1 MTSQSD
7 GTLYGKGLP
16 LEFDR
21 NLGWKRPTPKQS
33 NVDTPKDFCSLEK
46 VNASRYLPSFLTRPS
61 MEDLANEVRRIIRN
75 LNLGSKIDLLLEEL
89 PLNYHPTQT
98 IGKKKYKGEV
108 ILAHSRYH
116 QENPTLPCTIY
127 QHFVP
132 LNIDAILQQRRTTEG
147 LLLCNNSP
155 KTSIDTHAFVKAWC
169 KGHFHP
175 GCSYPRDYQEQNQD
189 LQVKQRTLDRWFQN
203 QDLQVKQ
210 RTLDRWFQ
218 GLQVTQKKEQDV
230 EPYFPSFHWC
240 ERDDIRDP
248 CKICQQV
255 LPVDT
260 DTTWKPTPWD
270 TDWSSATSS

>member
-1 MTSQSD
+1 MDNPLPSNQA
-7 GTLYGKGLP
+7 TLSSP
-16 LEFDR
+16 F
-21 NLGWKRPTPKQS
+21 N
-33 NVDTPKDFCSLEK
+33 SLEK
-46 VNASRYLPSFLTRPS
+46 VNATLYLPSFLTRPN

-75 LNLGSKIDLLLEEL
+75 LNLGSKMDLLLEEM

-108 ILAHSRYH
+108 VLAHSRYH
-116 QENPTLPCTIY
+116 QENPTVPCTIY

-189 LQVKQRTLDRWFQN
+189 LQVK
-203 QDLQVKQ
+203 
-210 RTLDRWFQ
+210 
-218 GLQVTQKKEQDV
+218 
-230 EPYFPSFHWC
+230 HWSL
-240 ERDDIRDP
+240 
-248 CKICQQV
+248 V
-255 LPVDT
+255 
-260 DTTWKPTPWD
+260 
-270 TDWSSATSS
+270 

>member
-1 MTSQSD
+1 M
-7 GTLYGKGLP
+7 GNLP
-16 LEFDR
+16 L
-21 NLGWKRPTPKQS
+21 S
-33 NVDTPKDFCSLEK
+33 NQVTSSSPFNSLEK
-46 VNASRYLPSFLTRPS
+46 VNATPCLPSFLTRPS

-75 LNLGSKIDLLLEEL
+75 LNLGSKIELLLEEM

-98 IGKKKYKGEV
+98 IGKKNYKGEV
-108 ILAHSRYH
+108 VLAHSRYH
-116 QENPTLPCTIY
+116 QENPTVPCTIY

-175 GCSYPRDYQEQNQD
+175 GCYYPGDYQE
-189 LQVKQRTLDRWFQN
+189 KN

-218 GLQVTQKKEQDV
+218 GLEVTQKKDHDV
-230 EPYFPSFHWC
+230 EPNFPSFHWC

-270 TDWSSATSS
+270 TSVTCQRCIDAGCVIPPDEPCCGLCQTSDQMIVKPN

>member
-1 MTSQSD
+1 MD
-7 GTLYGKGLP
+7 NP
-16 LEFDR
+16 
-21 NLGWKRPTPKQS
+21 RPSNQATPS
-33 NVDTPKDFCSLEK
+33 SPFNSLEK
-46 VNASRYLPSFLTRPS
+46 VNATLYLPSFLTRPS

-75 LNLGSKIDLLLEEL
+75 LNLGNKMDLLLEEM

-108 ILAHSRYH
+108 VLAHSRYH

-147 LLLCNNSP
+147 LLLCNNAP

-175 GCSYPRDYQEQNQD
+175 GCSYPSDYQEQNQD
-189 LQVKQRTLDRWFQN
+189 LQVKQHR
-203 QDLQVKQ
+203 
-210 RTLDRWFQ
+210 LDRWFQ
-218 GLQVTQKKEQDV
+218 GLDQKKGCHDV
-230 EPYFPSFHWC
+230 EHFPSFHWC

-270 TDWSSATSS
+270 TNWGSVTSDPSCLKSS

>member
-1 MTSQSD
+1 MD
-7 GTLYGKGLP
+7 NPLP
-16 LEFDR
+16 S
-21 NLGWKRPTPKQS
+21 NQATPS
-33 NVDTPKDFCSLEK
+33 SPFNSLEK
-46 VNASRYLPSFLTRPS
+46 VNATPYLPSFLTRTI

-75 LNLGSKIDLLLEEL
+75 LNLGSKIELLLEEM
-89 PLNYHPTQT
+89 PLNYHPTQN

-108 ILAHSRYH
+108 VLAHSRYH
-116 QENPTLPCTIY
+116 QENPTVPCTIY

-132 LNIDAILQQRRTTEG
+132 LNIDAILQQRPTTEG

-169 KGHFHP
+169 KGHFHSGCYYP
-175 GCSYPRDYQEQNQD
+175 GDYQE
-189 LQVKQRTLDRWFQN
+189 KN

-218 GLQVTQKKEQDV
+218 GLDTNLHHKDDDDSL
-230 EPYFPSFHWC
+230 PNNFPSFHWC
-240 ERDDIRDP
+240 ERDDLRDP

-255 LPVDT
+255 LPIDT

-270 TDWSSATSS
+270 THGESITCQRCRDAGCVIPPDEHCCGLCGTSDPS

>member
-1 MTSQSD
+1 MDNPLPSNQA
-7 GTLYGKGLP
+7 TLSSP
-16 LEFDR
+16 F
-21 NLGWKRPTPKQS
+21 N
-33 NVDTPKDFCSLEK
+33 SLEK
-46 VNASRYLPSFLTRPS
+46 VNATLYLPSFLTRPN

-75 LNLGSKIDLLLEEL
+75 LNLGSKMDLLLEEM

-108 ILAHSRYH
+108 VLAHSRYH
-116 QENPTLPCTIY
+116 QENPTVPCTIY

-189 LQVKQRTLDRWFQN
+189 LQVKQRTLDRWFQ
-203 QDLQVKQ
+203 
-210 RTLDRWFQ
+210 
-218 GLQVTQKKEQDV
+218 GLEHNLPKKKEQDD
-230 EPYFPSFHWC
+230 EPNHFPSFHWC

-255 LPVDT
+255 LPIDT

-270 TDWSSATSS
+270 TTWGSVTCQRCKDTGCVIPPDEHCCGLCQTHPLSVDDDDCH

>member
-1 MTSQSD
+1 MVNPLPSNQA
-7 GTLYGKGLP
+7 TLSSP
-16 LEFDR
+16 F
-21 NLGWKRPTPKQS
+21 N
-33 NVDTPKDFCSLEK
+33 SLEK
-46 VNASRYLPSFLTRPS
+46 VNASPYLPSFLTQPS

-75 LNLGSKIDLLLEEL
+75 LNLGSKIDLLLEEM

-116 QENPTLPCTIY
+116 QENPTIPCTIY

-175 GCSYPRDYQEQNQD
+175 GCYYPGDYQE
-189 LQVKQRTLDRWFQN
+189 KN

-218 GLQVTQKKEQDV
+218 GLDTNIHQKDDKLT
-230 EPYFPSFHWC
+230 FPSFHWC

-248 CKICQQV
+248 CKICHQV

-260 DTTWKPTPWD
+260 DTTWKPTDWD
-270 TDWSSATSS
+270 TNWGSVTCQRCIDAGCVIPPDEHCCGLCGTSDPSCSESS